1 MDLKDLHDKWLAEKP
16 EGAEHEAEGCPH
28 CNPNLTENPVGGGD
42 MKTYTETEFNEA
54 VQAAVASALTD
65 AQNEITNLKDQVS
78 SLTEAASEAEEK
90 SEVAKIQAEL
100 DKAEVR
106 VSAAEEKYNELV
118 AYLQAEA
125 DAAAA
130 AAELAEK
137 REARRVAM
145 KEHTSLS
152 DEKIEERLDLW
163 VAMEDEAFEAHLED
177 LKALSAA
184 KQTEGSNENAGRETA
199 MNNVRNEGA
208 NTTASIA
215 SEVFGA
221 RNRGVDIRNI

>member
-1 MDLKDLHDKWLAEKP
+1 
-16 EGAEHEAEGCPH
+16 
-28 CNPNLTENPVGGGD
+28 

-78 SLTEAASEAEEK
+78 NLTEAASEAEEK
-90 SEVAKIQAEL
+90 SEVAKIQADL

-137 REARRVAM
+137 RETRRAAM

-184 KQTEGSNENAGRETA
+184 KQTNTNENASRETA
-199 MNNVRNEGA
+199 MNNVRNEGG

-215 SEVFGA
+215 ADVFGA